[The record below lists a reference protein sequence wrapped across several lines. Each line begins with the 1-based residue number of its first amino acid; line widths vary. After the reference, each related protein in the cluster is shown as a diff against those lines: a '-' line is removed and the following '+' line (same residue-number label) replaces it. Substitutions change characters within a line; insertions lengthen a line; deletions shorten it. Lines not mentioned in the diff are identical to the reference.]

1 MALHRP
7 AVARAQATLTGAR
20 ATTVHVGSHTLFTD
34 ETPPLGGAATGP
46 SPEETL
52 LAALGA
58 CTAMAL
64 RRFSE
69 RKQWAIGTI
78 HVDLE
83 LARDAEG
90 EHIDRQIR
98 VAAALSPAQVQWLVE
113 AAEESAVTRT
123 LKRGLP
129 IHTRIVGGSGG

>member
-1 MALHRP
+1 MAIYRP
-7 AVARAQATLTGAR
+7 PVARAQATLSGAR
-20 ATTVHVGSHTLFTD
+20 ATTVNVGSHTLFTD

-58 CTAMAL
+58 CTAMTL

-83 LARDAEG
+83 LTRDGDG
-90 EHIDRQIR
+90 EQIDRQVR
-98 VAAALSPAQVQWLVE
+98 VAAPLSPAQSQWLAE
-113 AAEESAVTRT
+113 AAEESSITRT
-123 LKRGLP
+123 LKRGVL
-129 IHTRIVGGSGG
+129 IRTRIVGGSGG